1 MQTVALIMSP
11 GILFLFDDERLVVEG
26 RIVETLFPVCVR
38 GELLRVYIV
47 ERGLLLNLTGQEIA
61 FMKKFKSIIS
71 PF

>member
-1 MQTVALIMSP
+1 MQTVALIMCP

-47 ERGLLLNLTGQEIA
+47 ERGLLLNLT
-61 FMKKFKSIIS
+61 
-71 PF
+71 